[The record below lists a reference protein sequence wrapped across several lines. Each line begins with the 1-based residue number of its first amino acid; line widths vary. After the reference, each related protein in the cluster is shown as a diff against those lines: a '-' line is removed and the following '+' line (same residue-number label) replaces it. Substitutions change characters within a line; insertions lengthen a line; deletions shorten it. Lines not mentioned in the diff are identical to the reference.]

1 MQLPFLAWLIVLW
14 MLLWAQFTVLSFLT
28 GLVVAIFVTRV
39 FRLPTVELSGRINL
53 WYGALFVVQFLFA
66 ILRGALSVTVQV
78 FDFRRQP
85 GTAIIAVPLR
95 YADDLVM
102 THVAVVSS
110 LIPGSLVVE
119 ADRDRGILY
128 LHVIGVRSREDVEKQ
143 RQGVLGWEKRIVRAL
158 GNPTQPTNVP
168 AASTPRRSAV
178 PDEHPAPHHPR
189 RVRRGRDP
197 RRHPHRAR
205 SVDPRP
211 CRRRRRAADRGHVRA
226 RRRDGHQRPHPQHPR
241 APHHRGGRCVRI
253 DRGRPVRREKGQH
266 DTMNVFGLMI
276 PDAVVDVAVLVLIL
290 LGAILCLSA
299 SVGLLHFRD
308 VPTRLHAATK
318 PQVLGLLL
326 ICVAIALSQRSVG
339 GVLFGL
345 VLVAPV
351 VLMQFAT
358 APLSAHMV
366 GRQAY
371 RNGTIEH
378 RGLVVD
384 ELAESKQTP
393 PAAG

>member
-1 MQLPFLAWLIVLW
+1 MSPETKSVWRDIGMQLPFLAWLIVLW

-128 LHVIGVRSREDVEKQ
+128 LHVIGVRNREDVEKQ

-158 GNPTQPTNVP
+158 GNPTQYR
-168 AASTPRRSAV
+168 ALKA
-178 PDEHPAPHHPR
+178 DEHA
-189 RVRRGRDP
+189 G
-197 RRHPHRAR
+197 
-205 SVDPRP
+205 
-211 CRRRRRAADRGHVRA
+211 
-226 RRRDGHQRPHPQHPR
+226 
-241 APHHRGGRCVRI
+241 RI
-253 DRGRPVRREKGQH
+253 DPATIG
-266 DTMNVFGLMI
+266 
-276 PDAVVDVAVLVLIL
+276 
-290 LGAILCLSA
+290 GA
-299 SVGLLHFRD
+299 R
-308 VPTRLHAATK
+308 
-318 PQVLGLLL
+318 
-326 ICVAIALSQRSVG
+326 
-339 GVLFGL
+339 
-345 VLVAPV
+345 
-351 VLMQFAT
+351 
-358 APLSAHMV
+358 
-366 GRQAY
+366 
-371 RNGTIEH
+371 
-378 RGLVVD
+378 
-384 ELAESKQTP
+384 
-393 PAAG
+393 